1 MNKAERLHK
10 LHERLRTLLSELQ
23 LVQFEIWDLCQDM
36 KSDSLFDELQAARQS
51 AIATEPP
58 AENLRKA
65 LQSMENLRKALG
77 NGEMAKA
84 KSNPLK

>member
-1 MNKAERLHK
+1 MNKAERLHELYK
-10 LHERLRTLLSELQ
+10 RLRTLLSELQ

-36 KSDSLFDELQAARQS
+36 KSDSLFDELQAARQA

-58 AENLRKA
+58 AEK
-65 LQSMENLRKALG
+65 LQSMEDLRKTLG

-84 KSNPLK
+84 KERVA

>member
-36 KSDSLFDELQAARQS
+36 KSDSLFDELQAARQL
-51 AIATEPP
+51 AIA
-58 AENLRKA
+58 
-65 LQSMENLRKALG
+65 
-77 NGEMAKA
+77 
-84 KSNPLK
+84 KSDEVAT

>member
-1 MNKAERLHK
+1 MNKAERLHELYK
-10 LHERLRTLLSELQ
+10 RLRTLLSELQ

-36 KSDSLFDELQAARQS
+36 KSDSLFDELQAARQA
-51 AIATEPP
+51 AIATEQPV
-58 AENLRKA
+58 EK

-84 KSNPLK
+84 KERVA

>member
-10 LHERLRTLLSELQ
+10 LHGRLRTLLSELQ
-23 LVQFEIWDLCQDM
+23 LVQFEIWDLRQDM
-36 KSDSLFDELQAARQS
+36 KSDSLFDELQAARQA
-51 AIATEPP
+51 AIATEQPV
-58 AENLRKA
+58 EK

-84 KSNPLK
+84 KERLA

>member
-23 LVQFEIWDLCQDM
+23 LVQFAIWDLCQDM
-36 KSDSLFDELQAARQS
+36 KSDSLFDELKAARQ
-51 AIATEPP
+51 AEIATEPP
-58 AENLRKA
+58 AEK
-65 LQSMENLRKALG
+65 LQSMEDLRKALG

-84 KSNPLK
+84 KERVA

>member
-1 MNKAERLHK
+1 MSKADRLHK

-36 KSDSLFDELQAARQS
+36 KSDSLFNELQAARQAARQA
-51 AIATEPP
+51 AIATELP
-58 AENLRKA
+58 AEK
-65 LQSMENLRKALG
+65 LQSMEDLRKALG

-84 KSNPLK
+84 KERLA

>member
-1 MNKAERLHK
+1 MSKAERLHK
-10 LHERLRTLLSELQ
+10 LHERLRTLLRELQ

-36 KSDSLFDELQAARQS
+36 KSDSLFDELQASRQA
-51 AIATEPP
+51 AIATEQPV
-58 AENLRKA
+58 EK

-84 KSNPLK
+84 KERVA

>member
-36 KSDSLFDELQAARQS
+36 KSDSLFDELQAARQA
-51 AIATEPP
+51 AIATEQPV
-58 AENLRKA
+58 EK
-65 LQSMENLRKALG
+65 LQSMEDLRKALG

-84 KSNPLK
+84 KRSVWDE